1 MTKDPPFSKI
11 ERKKEKMANKRDY
24 YEVLG
29 VSKSATDDE
38 LKKAYRQMAKK
49 YHPDANPNNKEEAE
63 KKFKEVNE
71 AYEVLSDKQKRQ
83 MYDQF
88 GFDGPQYGGG
98 QGGGYYSYGS
108 GFDGFGGFSG
118 FSDFGDLGD
127 IFSSFFGGGASQ
139 SRNTNAPRKGAD
151 LRVNL
156 NITFEEAYSGVEKEI
171 TLNRNET
178 CKACNGTGSEKGS
191 SPEVCGTCGGT
202 GKIKQVVTTPFG
214 QMSTQKVCTTCGG
227 TGKVIKNPCT
237 TCHGKGINRKSVKIK
252 VKIPEGIDEGQT
264 VVLKGEGEPGS
275 NGGPKGN
282 LYIVVHLKKHSIYSR
297 QGEHVLCDI
306 PITFTGA
313 TLGTE
318 LEIPMVDGK
327 KENYK
332 IPEGTQTGTRFVIK
346 NKGFK
351 SVNGNWRGDFVFT
364 VNVQIPKKLT
374 AEQRKLV
381 TELAKTMNEQP
392 PVKKRGIFG

>member
-1 MTKDPPFSKI
+1 
-11 ERKKEKMANKRDY
+11 MADKRDY

-29 VSKSATDDE
+29 VNKNATDDE
-38 LKKAYRQMAKK
+38 LKKAYRKMAKK
-49 YHPDANPNNKEEAE
+49 YHPDANPDNKEEAE

-88 GFDGPQYGGG
+88 GFNGPQFGGG

-108 GFDGFGGFSG
+108 DFSGFGGFSDFG
-118 FSDFGDLGD
+118 DFGDLGD
-127 IFSSFFGGGASQ
+127 IFSSFFGGGASR
-139 SRNTNAPRKGAD
+139 SRNSNGPRKGAD

-156 NITFEEAYSGVEKEI
+156 NITFEEAYLGVEKEI

-178 CKACNGTGSEKGS
+178 CTACNGTGAQKGTS
-191 SPEVCGTCGGT
+191 AETCGMCGGK

-214 QMSTQKVCTTCGG
+214 QMSTQKTCTTCGG

-252 VKIPEGIDEGQT
+252 VKIPAGIDDGQT
-264 VVLKGEGEPGS
+264 VVLKNEGEPGA

-282 LYIVVHLKKHSIYSR
+282 LYIVVHLKKHNIYTR

-306 PITFTGA
+306 PITITNA
-313 TLGTE
+313 TLGAD
-318 LEIPMVDGK
+318 LEIPMVDGT
-327 KENYK
+327 KEKYR

-351 SVNGNWRGDFVFT
+351 NVNANWRGDFVFT
-364 VNVQIPKKLT
+364 VVVQTPKKLT
-374 AEQRKLV
+374 AEQRKLMM
-381 TELAKTMNEQP
+381 ELAKTMNEQP